1 MMPPRGGRQT
11 PGRCLWGYTD
21 EFAVLFI
28 QLMKLRA
35 DRRKKLGPI
44 TVEKADLMVEGIGM

>member
-1 MMPPRGGRQT
+1 MPPRGGRQT